1 MAIDMGSELDNQN
14 RMIDR
19 INVKVSSHK
28 LCIELL
34 MNLRCVS
41 TFLGRIER
49 NKDSSGKRASSSAPQ
64 VNLSFDNIHPHTHL
78 PIQINQAKQINKI
91 YQKRNNNN
99 MPILLRKRKK
109 NKQAK
114 SLYLYK
120 LCIKIDK
127 MIEVKTNITQR
138 NERKQ
143 GRTFKCTERKII

>member
-19 INVKVSSHK
+19 INVKVSLHK
-28 LCIELL
+28 LCIELTELL
-34 MNLRCVS
+34 MNLRCVL
-41 TFLGRIER
+41 TLLGRIER

-91 YQKRNNNN
+91 YQKNNNN

-109 NKQAK
+109 KQA
-114 SLYLYK
+114 S
-120 LCIKIDK
+120 KITVFIQI
-127 MIEVKTNITQR
+127 MH
-138 NERKQ
+138 
-143 GRTFKCTERKII
+143 